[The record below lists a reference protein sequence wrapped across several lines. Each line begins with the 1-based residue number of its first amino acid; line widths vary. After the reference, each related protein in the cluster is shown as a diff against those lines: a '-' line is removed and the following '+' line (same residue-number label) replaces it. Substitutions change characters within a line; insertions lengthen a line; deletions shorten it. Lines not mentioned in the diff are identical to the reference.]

1 MIHALRRIML
11 AALLVPAIA
20 MSLSGCGFQP
30 MYAEST
36 QSAAAD
42 RLAGT
47 DVTAPGSALGREI
60 QYDLFNAMNAQGL
73 PPSSPLY
80 QLNISPASYE
90 QDVAVE
96 LNTNVSRRNYVLM
109 VQFVLV
115 DLQTNKPLFSG
126 NSRSSSSYN
135 RFESEYAN
143 LSASQGAMKRASQ
156 AVADDIKTQLAVY
169 FTRENGK

>member
-11 AALLVPAIA
+11 AALLVPAA
-20 MSLSGCGFQP
+20 GTALSGCGFQP

-36 QSAAAD
+36 QNAAAD
-42 RLAGT
+42 RLAAI
-47 DVTAPGSALGREI
+47 DVTAPHSPLGREI

-73 PPSSPLY
+73 APSSPLY
-80 QLNISPASYE
+80 QLNISPAYYE

-96 LNTNVSRRNYVLM
+96 LNTNVSRRNYVL
-109 VQFVLV
+109 VTQFVLV
-115 DLQTNKPLFSG
+115 DLQTNKPVFSG
-126 NSRSSSSYN
+126 SSRSSSSYN
-135 RFESEYAN
+135 RFESEFAN
-143 LSASQGAMKRASQ
+143 LSASEGAMKRTSQ